1 VSKNENSR
9 VGRPF
14 AQALRSLLLEREEF
28 LTQTGNINWRAV
40 ADALPG
46 VHYETLRKAVAGERH
61 PGVDLIEKVAALV
74 GVPPHYFAEWQLAHA
89 MRQFDARPAPLGVG
103 FDSAMDNLRR
113 WTESQKGRRR
123 KVRETKTGMA

>member
-1 VSKNENSR
+1 VSKNENAR
-9 VGRPF
+9 VGHPF

-40 ADALPG
+40 ADSLPD

-61 PGVDLIEKVAALV
+61 PGVDLIEKVAVLV
-74 GVPPHYFAEWQLAHA
+74 GVQPQYFAEWQLAQA

-103 FDSAMDNLRR
+103 LDSAMDNLRR
-113 WTESQKGRRR
+113 WTETQKGRRT
-123 KVRETKTGMA
+123 KVR

>member
-1 VSKNENSR
+1 MSKNENSD

-14 AQALRSLLLEREEF
+14 AQAFRSLLLEREEF

-74 GVPPHYFAEWQLAHA
+74 GVPPHYFVEWQLAQA
-89 MRQFDARPAPLGVG
+89 MRQFDARPIPLGVG
-103 FDSAMDNLRR
+103 FDSAMDNLQR
-113 WTESQKGRRR
+113 WTESQKRRIR
-123 KVRETKTGMA
+123 KVRETKTEIA